1 MATVRINSSI
11 SKAVLDQIT
20 RMREKDLEAIKVT
33 RPVRSW
39 AKAIYELMYDEPT
52 RALLERLPK
61 EFPPSTATRNKLP
74 IIVRFSDELQGTVI
88 ARHQSITVLQHEV
101 KSYAQ
106 SGSGYQSIRVEGVPF
121 GAYPLIECGD
131 ELCFPTNNKRPHFNG
146 YRITLEVCAE
156 TEQITSEIVLF
167 EDKLQAKARMYDDF
181 RASVYTILGQHTT
194 LGAAIKY
201 WPPLKDLVPRMY
213 LDKLNSKPKS
223 KPSPKPKPSPEV
235 DGLAGVLD
243 EMTVAITSHKL
254 RGFPEIV

>member
-121 GAYPLIECGD
+121 GAYPIIECGD

-146 YRITLEVCAE
+146 YRINLEVCAE

-167 EDKLQAKARMYDDF
+167 EKKLQAKTRMYDDF
-181 RASVYTILGQHTT
+181 STSVYTILGQHTT

>member
-1 MATVRINSSI
+1 MATVRISSSI
-11 SKAVLDQIT
+11 EKAINEQIS
-20 RMREKDLEAIKVT
+20 RMRETDLEAINVT

-74 IIVRFSDELQGTVI
+74 IVVLPSDALRGAVSGSGLQG
-88 ARHQSITVLQHEV
+88 EV
-101 KSYAQ
+101 R
-106 SGSGYQSIRVEGVPF
+106 GSGYQSIRVEGVPF
-121 GAYPLIECGD
+121 GAYPIIECGD

-167 EDKLQAKARMYDDF
+167 EDKLQAKARMYIDF
-181 RASVYTILGQHTT
+181 RASVSQILNKHTT

-213 LDKLNSKPKS
+213 LDELNSKPKS

>member
-1 MATVRINSSI
+1 MLLG
-11 SKAVLDQIT
+11 AV
-20 RMREKDLEAIKVT
+20 
-33 RPVRSW
+33 
-39 AKAIYELMYDEPT
+39 
-52 RALLERLPK
+52 
-61 EFPPSTATRNKLP
+61 
-74 IIVRFSDELQGTVI
+74 
-88 ARHQSITVLQHEV
+88 
-101 KSYAQ
+101 
-106 SGSGYQSIRVEGVPF
+106 SGSGRQFIRVEGVPF
-121 GAYPLIECGD
+121 GAYPIIECGD

-146 YRITLEVCAE
+146 YRINLEVCAE

-167 EDKLQAKARMYDDF
+167 EKKLQAKTRMYDDF
-181 RASVYTILGQHTT
+181 STSVYTILGQHTT

-223 KPSPKPKPSPEV
+223 KPSPKSKPKPSPEV